1 MYQQYDNYYQQ
12 PAVPTPKPRNGWLD
26 KAQNALNMAGFL
38 PGVGSIADGVN
49 AAIYAAR
56 GDMGNAA
63 FSAVAAIPGL
73 GDAAGAMKM
82 GKNMMGKAGRIAGRF
97 M

>member
-1 MYQQYDNYYQQ
+1 MYQQYDDYQQ
-12 PAVPTPKPRNGWLD
+12 QQPIPRPQRRGWLD
-26 KAQNALNMAGFL
+26 KAQDALNVAGFL
-38 PGVGSIADGVN
+38 PGFGSIADGVN

-63 FSAVAAIPGL
+63 FSAVAAIPGI
-73 GDAAGAMKM
+73 GDTANALKT
-82 GKNMMGKAGRIAGRF
+82 GKNMMGKTGRIAGRF